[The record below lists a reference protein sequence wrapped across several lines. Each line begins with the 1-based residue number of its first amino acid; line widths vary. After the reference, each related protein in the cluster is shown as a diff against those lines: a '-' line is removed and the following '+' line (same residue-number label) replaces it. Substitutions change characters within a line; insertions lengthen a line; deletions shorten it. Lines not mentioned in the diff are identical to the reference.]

1 MSESNLR
8 TLVRGLRSRLGNLR
22 DRIVSAPGQLK
33 RRLVSF
39 YHSRK
44 VRQFRS
50 NTLNLIGLAIV
61 VSIIFAA
68 IFAPVLTPHD
78 PTDQDL
84 TDRLEPPSSEHL
96 MGTDQLGQDVFSRI
110 LFGARISLRIGIIVV
125 AISLAIG
132 TLVGVAAGYSGGYI
146 DEALMRL
153 VDILLAF
160 PGLLLAL
167 VIAGVLGPSLTNI
180 MIALAIVGWTR
191 YARVVRGSVLSIKQ
205 HEFIKAGQLMGLGR
219 IKLISRHILPN
230 VMGPVVVLAT
240 IDMAGVI
247 LATAA
252 LSFLGLGAQPPTP
265 EWGTMISE
273 GRHYLRS
280 AWWIVNFPG
289 IAIMF
294 AVLGFNLLGDGL
306 RDVLDPREDTD
317 AGQKGGF

>member
-1 MSESNLR
+1 MSEKSIPKKLDQGVTQIGN
-8 TLVRGLRSRLGNLR
+8 RLKAGV
-22 DRIVSAPGQLK
+22 DRWY
-33 RRLVSF
+33 RRLESG
-39 YHSRK
+39 YHSRQA
-44 VRQFRS
+44 RQFRS
-50 NTLNLIGLAIV
+50 NSLNILGLIIV
-61 VSIIFAA
+61 VTIIFAA
-68 IFAPVLTPHD
+68 IFAPFLTPHE
-78 PTDQDL
+78 PTDQNL
-84 TDRLEPPSSEHL
+84 HDRLEPPSTENL
-96 MGTDQLGQDVFSRI
+96 MGTDQLGQDIFTRI
-110 LFGARISLRIGIIVV
+110 LYGARISLRIGVIVV

-132 TLVGVAAGYSGGYI
+132 TAVGVTAGYAGGYI
-146 DEALMRL
+146 DEALMRI

-167 VIAGVLGPSLTNI
+167 VIAGILGPSLTNI

-191 YARVVRGSVLSIKQ
+191 YARVVRGSVLSIKKE
-205 HEFIKAGQLMGLGR
+205 EFIRAGQLMGLSR
-219 IKLISRHILPN
+219 IRLVYRHILPN

-273 GRHYLRS
+273 GRHFLRD

-289 IAIMF
+289 LAIMF

-306 RDVLDPREDTD
+306 RDVLDPRDDTET
-317 AGQKGGF
+317 GQKGGF